1 MARVSI
7 RIGWGR
13 SSAGG
18 VALAA
23 LNVLLAAGLYAA
35 DHAGVALI
43 VVGFAI
49 LCASF
54 AFVHPHRVLETD
66 EDDDPRAKV
75 GDLIDD

>member
-1 MARVSI
+1 MARVST
-7 RIGWGR
+7 RIGWGK

-18 VALAA
+18 VALAVFN
-23 LNVLLAAGLYAA
+23 LLLAAGLYSA
-35 DHAGVALI
+35 DHAAVALV

-49 LCASF
+49 LSASF

-66 EDDDPRAKV
+66 EDDDPRLKV